1 MGRLRVALCTKRW
14 AHQTLQEAHWSKA
27 IQMQSLRQVSQY
39 IFMKT
44 WVSFHKRRNGG
55 RGIQQ
60 LFCGNN
66 NCELLFDFRPP
77 SKESLLLLVPVPFFA
92 PALTTTTAYI
102 FKLVNRSDITGE
114 GGEQGSG
121 MDGWKGV
128 GVNGLDE
135 KSRAQVFE
143 WGWLLWWKR
152 SKPSF
157 RETAESEL
165 LYLLVD

>member
-1 MGRLRVALCTKRW
+1 
-14 AHQTLQEAHWSKA
+14 
-27 IQMQSLRQVSQY
+27 MQSLRQVSQY

-66 NCELLFDFRPP
+66 DCVVNYYLISGLLQKSHSQTQQCSF
-77 SKESLLLLVPVPFFA
+77 SLFSVLSA
-92 PALTTTTAYI
+92 PALTTTTTYI

-128 GVNGLDE
+128 GLNGLDE
-135 KSRAQVFE
+135 HKYLNGDGCCDGKEANR
-143 WGWLLWWKR
+143 
-152 SKPSF
+152 PSE
-157 RETAESEL
+157 RLQSPN
-165 LYLLVD
+165 YCIS